1 MKPEEVALR
10 RAEWY
15 QRAGVEVVRGVE
27 AVSLLPGKVGDEVV
41 LVFLYLYFVFIVFVF
56 TKVGGEVVLSG
67 GDRLPYSR
75 LLIATGS
82 VPRELGVPG
91 ESLEGVETL
100 RCFCCQRVGPCITL
114 PFLGLW
120 TRLT

>member
-1 MKPEEVALR
+1 MR

-27 AVSLLPGKVGDEVV
+27 AVGLLPGKVGDQAE
-41 LVFLYLYFVFIVFVF
+41 LVYLHLYICSFVFVF

-82 VPRELGVPG
+82 VPRQLGVPG
-91 ESLEGVETL
+91 ESLDGVETL
-100 RCFCCQRVGPCITL
+100 RCCVVRK
-114 PFLGLW
+114 
-120 TRLT
+120 

>member
-15 QRAGVEVVRGVE
+15 QRAGVELVRGVE
-27 AVSLLPGKVGDEVV
+27 AVSLLPGKVASTF
-41 LVFLYLYFVFIVFVF
+41 VFVSELSSVFVFSVFIVFVF

-82 VPRELGVPG
+82 VPRKLGVPG
-91 ESLEGVETL
+91 QDLDGVETL
-100 RCFCCQRVGPCITL
+100 RCRESL
-114 PFLGLW
+114 
-120 TRLT
+120 RK